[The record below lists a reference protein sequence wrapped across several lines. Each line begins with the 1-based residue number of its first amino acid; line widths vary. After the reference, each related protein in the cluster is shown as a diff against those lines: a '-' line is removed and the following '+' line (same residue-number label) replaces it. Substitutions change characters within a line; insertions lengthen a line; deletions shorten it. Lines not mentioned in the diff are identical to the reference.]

1 MKGIQETKLI
11 PEPVA
16 TAPVKAPRIRSEY
29 DHIKLKDLKYIG
41 MLGVGGY
48 GRVELVQHKN
58 QETFAL
64 KYLKKY
70 EMVQQQQQ
78 KHVFNEKEI
87 MLACD
92 TSFIVK

>member
-1 MKGIQETKLI
+1 MKGIRETKLI

-16 TAPVKAPRIRSEY
+16 TTPVKAPRIRSEY
-29 DHIKLKDLKYIG
+29 DHTKLKDLKYIG